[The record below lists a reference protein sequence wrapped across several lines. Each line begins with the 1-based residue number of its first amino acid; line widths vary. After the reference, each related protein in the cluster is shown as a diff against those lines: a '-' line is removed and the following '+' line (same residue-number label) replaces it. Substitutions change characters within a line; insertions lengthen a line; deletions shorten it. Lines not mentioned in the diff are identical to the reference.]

1 MRFVNGI
8 CLECKHELQIDTTK
22 ITATC
27 PFCGSLYDVEETIK
41 KRDNVL
47 SELKENNKIKKLYHD
62 VEKGVSVRVRDNI
75 QLCINTTNNIV
86 GYILLIQISN
96 KEKEVL
102 NTYYLEA
109 RDKNYVDLKPTLEKL
124 NRYGHI
130 DLYIKIK
137 ISTEK
142 NKNSEKYT
150 YSYNTYNY
158 SDWIDFESVSLYR
171 EKPIRQRES
180 FDVEY
185 KSNAALT
192 FACGLMIIIAIV
204 FVGCILPFG
213 NMNYE
218 ISDSSNSINESI
230 NIEEQDKIGIN
241 IYYSDN
247 EKRFKIL
254 NIENNSAG
262 EKAGLMPG
270 DTILSIDGFDISGKQ
285 DLANMLE
292 NHVNKAPYTYVI
304 DREGIEKTI
313 KISCNAEE
321 ADVVQEIEI
330 QESQQSEKQDKSNTD
345 KDKIGVSISL
355 LASGRYII
363 TGVEKDSPAEN
374 AGIKSGDIIISI
386 DGIEIHE
393 EADLK
398 TVLLR
403 HKTGNPYT
411 YIINSNGADKKLTV
425 STK

>member
-8 CLECKHELQIDTTK
+8 CLECKHEIQIDTNK

-27 PFCGSLYDVEETIK
+27 PFCGSLYNVEETINQK
-41 KRDNVL
+41 DNVL
-47 SELKENNKIKKLYHD
+47 SELNENKKIKKLYHD
-62 VEKGVSVRVRDNI
+62 VEKGVSVRVQDNI
-75 QLCINTTNNIV
+75 QLCINTANNII